1 MNNSIKKLV
10 AASFIMLGAIQV
22 NAASVVS
29 GTIQVT
35 RDSSRTINGAI
46 IVTEK
51 RDAAG
56 KPIAL
61 TLVMDENGKAIAQQY
76 ENKQIKIEG
85 NVQGKNLT
93 ADTWKEIKDNSFSNS
108 SYEPDPEPSHDD
120 EEESYEEDE
129 ENSDEE
135 EDSDTPKKHKK
146 SRKVANPKSDD
157 EDNEDSESDS
167 DSDSDSDSNSDNEDS
182 DSDTDKDSDDN
193 SDNNSDDEES
203 QDEDEE

>member
-10 AASFIMLGAIQV
+10 AASFIMLGAIQAD
-22 NAASVVS
+22 AASIVS

-108 SYEPDPEPSHDD
+108 FVPDPEPSRD

-135 EDSDTPKKHKK
+135 EDSEKPKKHKK

-157 EDNEDSESDS
+157 EENEDS
-167 DSDSDSDSNSDNEDS
+167 DSDSDSDSNSDDEDS
-182 DSDTDKDSDDN
+182 DSDSEKDSDDN
-193 SDNNSDDEES
+193 SDNNSDDEEN
-203 QDEDEE
+203 QDEDNSNEDEE